1 MLLLPVS
8 VQADDKTTAVI
19 GHVISETIKGTDIDV
34 SYIMEKELEG
44 AAHKFLIEATSI
56 LQMYL
61 PVILEGVAADLRLK
75 ADKEYKCRLLENG
88 GMDDGCNQFN
98 KRNATNHLCFC
109 ATRTINSY
117 YGLYGNGFIF
127 TQRGQK

>member
-1 MLLLPVS
+1 MKKFIILLLLLLPVS

-61 PVILEGVAADLRLK
+61 PAILEGVAADLRLK

-88 GMDDGCNQFN
+88 GMDDGCN
-98 KRNATNHLCFC
+98 
-109 ATRTINSY
+109 
-117 YGLYGNGFIF
+117 
-127 TQRGQK
+127 

>member
-1 MLLLPVS
+1 MKKLIILLMLLLPVS

-88 GMDDGCNQFN
+88 GMDDGCN
-98 KRNATNHLCFC
+98 
-109 ATRTINSY
+109 
-117 YGLYGNGFIF
+117 
-127 TQRGQK
+127 

>member
-8 VQADDKTTAVI
+8 VQANDKTTVVV
-19 GHVISETIKGTDIDV
+19 GHIISETIKGTDIDI

-61 PVILEGVAADLRLK
+61 PAILEGVAADLRLK

-88 GMDDGCNQFN
+88 GMDDGCN
-98 KRNATNHLCFC
+98 
-109 ATRTINSY
+109 
-117 YGLYGNGFIF
+117 
-127 TQRGQK
+127 